1 MIFELKSLCSII
13 YSIASF
19 FFLFEFKQS
28 KKVLRLTSKETQI
41 TCLSYHGPFMAL
53 YANVIFYQ
61 RKKIQNYEL
70 RVYDASCIKCRFC
83 RSEIGAE
90 TSMVCE

>member
-1 MIFELKSLCSII
+1 MFDNLFYCV
-13 YSIASF
+13 
-19 FFLFEFKQS
+19 FFLFIWIQAV

-70 RVYDASCIKCRFC
+70 RVLDACCIKCRFC

-90 TSMVCE
+90 TSMVYE